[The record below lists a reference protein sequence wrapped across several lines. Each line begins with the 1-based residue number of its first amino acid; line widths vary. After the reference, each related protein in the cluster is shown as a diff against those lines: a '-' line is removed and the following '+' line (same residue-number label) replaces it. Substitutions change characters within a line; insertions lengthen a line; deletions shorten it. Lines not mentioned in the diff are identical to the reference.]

1 VTGEGGMLKY
11 VVKKRGTVE
20 RKETAEMPQ
29 REEGRGKDRKGQK
42 RIPLT
47 TWTGIKTLLITDV
60 IKLINEQL

>member
-1 VTGEGGMLKY
+1 
-11 VVKKRGTVE
+11 
-20 RKETAEMPQ
+20 MPQ